1 MEKTNLSYEIIES
14 KKENKNIDNFL
25 NNLEFEEDMESDTDF
40 TMDNYVALE
49 LSYNE
54 NYTLKELNKIC
65 DYYKICRRKLKK
77 EEIVQEIVLF
87 ECDPNNCEIVER
99 RKLLWFYFKEI
110 KNDNFL
116 KKYIIID

>member
-1 MEKTNLSYEIIES
+1 MDKSNLSYEIIEP

-25 NNLEFEEDMESDTDF
+25 NNLKLEEVSSDIDF

-54 NYTLKELNKIC
+54 NFTVKELNKIC
-65 DYYKICRRKLKK
+65 DYYEICRRKLRK

-87 ECDPNNCEIVER
+87 ECDPNNIEIVER

-110 KNDNFL
+110 KSDKFL